1 MADSIFTNDIPRDR
15 WDRPLIYPAP
25 AKGKTHA
32 DVVEAHRAG
41 SKRHAPKAYRRTTR
55 FIGVLEERFELEQ
68 WLQRMVALGMG
79 QRPDLVVAA
88 ASLTADRDDK
98 KALNKVAADA
108 KETARSAAKAT
119 TGTALHKL
127 CERLDHGQDV
137 GTVPAPYDQD
147 LAAYAAT
154 RDRYGLK
161 YAAVEQ
167 MRVHDNWQVAGTPD
181 RIVWY
186 NGKLY
191 IADIKTGNVDF
202 DNTQREICCQMAMY
216 AHSVAYDHNTGR
228 TEDVPPVDRQR
239 AIIIHLPA
247 GEGRCELHWADISAG
262 WEGCQHA
269 KNVWD
274 WRSRKDNFR
283 SVDSEPANHLEKLAL
298 NPTAAELAAQC
309 STLDELRALWAATA
323 ALPGGLTPDFE
334 ASATKRANE
343 LKAEV
348 TA

>member
-1 MADSIFTNDIPRDR
+1 MADSIFTNPEIPRDR

-41 SKRHAPKAYRRTTR
+41 SKRHAPKAYRRTTK
-55 FIGVLEERFELEQ
+55 FISVLEDRFELEA
-68 WLQRMVALGMG
+68 WAQRMVALGMG
-79 QRPDLVVAA
+79 QRPDLVVSA

-119 TGTALHKL
+119 TGTALHRM
-127 CERLDHGQDV
+127 CERLDFGQDV
-137 GTVPAPYDQD
+137 GVVPAPYDAD
-147 LAAYAAT
+147 LEAYVAA
-154 RDRYGLK
+154 RDKYGLK

-181 RIVWY
+181 RVAWY
-186 NGKLY
+186 NGRLY
-191 IADIKTGNVDF
+191 IADIKTGNIDF
-202 DNTQREICCQMAMY
+202 ENTRREIAMQMAMY

-228 TEDVPPVDRQR
+228 VEDVPPVDRQK

-247 GEGRCELHWADISAG
+247 GEGRCELHWADITAG

-269 KNVWD
+269 KAVWD

-283 SVDSEPANHLEKLAL
+283 PVDGEPRNHLEKLAA
-298 NPTAAELAAQC
+298 NPTYAERAAQC
-309 STLDELRALWAATA
+309 DNLDALRELWQANENR
-323 ALPGGLTPDFE
+323 TPDFE
-334 ASATKRANE
+334 AACHKRAAQ
-343 LKAEV
+343 LKGAE
-348 TA
+348 